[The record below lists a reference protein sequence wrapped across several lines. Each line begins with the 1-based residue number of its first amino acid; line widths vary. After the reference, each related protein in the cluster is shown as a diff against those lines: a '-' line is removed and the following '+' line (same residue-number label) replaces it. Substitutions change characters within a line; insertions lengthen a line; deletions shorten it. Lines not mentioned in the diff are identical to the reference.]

1 MLTSHA
7 CTLQS
12 ARQKR
17 SWYREWL
24 RGRRFDE
31 GRYRAWESA
40 LNQTAL
46 HNLRSGVRYFRG
58 INAFR

>member
-12 ARQKR
+12 AQQKR

-46 HNLRSGVRYFRG
+46 HNLRPGVRYFRG